1 MVVKKGDYSPPK
13 GVVCHDNECRS
24 VVPVCAINGGE
35 VVYWG
40 PLFEDALH
48 GVLCAF
54 DLLLKGVMDRIHV
67 KNMNGGVYGAKKGV
81 WEDGYIL
88 IVQVPFNFIVWSS

>member
-1 MVVKKGDYSPPK
+1 MKKGDYSPPK
-13 GVVCHDNECRS
+13 GVVCHDNECGS
-24 VVPVCAINGGE
+24 FVPMCAINGGE

-54 DLLLKGVMDRIHV
+54 DLLFKGVMDGIYV
-67 KNMNGGVYGAKKGV
+67 KDTNGSVCGAEKGI

-88 IVQVPFNFIVWSS
+88 IVWVPLDFVVWSL